1 MYNNASEIKSVFS
14 ERLEQIMAWNGV
26 SNTELAES
34 IGVNA
39 LTIKNAIKQISVP
52 EAATICKIA
61 DFFAISVDW
70 LLGRVDE
77 CDEIMAKGYFN
88 AARLLSYEA
97 YLLHSKKAC
106 KIDCGCYAPWPYNL
120 AEDILDSDA
129 FNDVMTADQADGLQ
143 YLLDKHISEREK
155 DILLMRYKNEMTLE
169 EISKKIHVGRE
180 RVRQIVAKTIRIL
193 RHPVHAN
200 YILNG
205 LKGENN
211 RRALKNLEIA
221 YERECSNLEY
231 AIKEKQDAKA
241 KIEEATR
248 NIKKIELETSM
259 DICSMDLSKLD
270 DSIDEL
276 DLSVRAFNCLR
287 RKGIETIGDIL
298 ELVKTN
304 DAQADENEPAQHIL
318 YWNLLEI
325 RNMGKR
331 SAMEVVDKLINIGFL
346 KDAV

>member
-1 MYNNASEIKSVFS
+1 MYNNVSEVKGVFS

-26 SNTELAES
+26 SNTKLAES
-34 IGVNA
+34 IGVNVV
-39 LTIKNAIKQISVP
+39 TIKNAIKQISVP

-88 AARLLSYEA
+88 AARVLSYEA
-97 YLLHSKKAC
+97 YLKHDKKTYS
-106 KIDCGCYAPWPYNL
+106 IEDGYYAPWPYNL
-120 AEDILDSDA
+120 AEVILGSDA
-129 FNDVMTADQADGLQ
+129 FSDIMTTDQADGLQ

-155 DILLMRYKNEMTLE
+155 DILLMRFKNEMTLE
-169 EISKKIHVGRE
+169 EISKIVHVGRE
-180 RVRQIVAKTIRIL
+180 RVRQIEARAIRKL
-193 RHPVHAN
+193 RHPAHAN
-200 YILNG
+200 YIRNG
-205 LKGENN
+205 LKGEDN

-221 YERECSNLEY
+221 YERECSNLEH
-231 AIKEKQDAKA
+231 AIKEKQEAKA

-248 NIKKIELETSM
+248 DIKKIELETSM

-276 DLSVRAFNCLR
+276 DLSVRAFNCLH

-298 ELVKTN
+298 ELIKTN
-304 DAQADENEPAQHIL
+304 DAQADENEPAEDIL

-331 SAMEVVDKLINIGFL
+331 SATEVIDKLINIGLL

>member
-1 MYNNASEIKSVFS
+1 MYNNVSEVKGVFS
-14 ERLEQIMAWNGV
+14 ERLKQIMTWNGV

-61 DFFAISVDW
+61 DFFAVSVDW

-97 YLLHSKKAC
+97 YLLHTKKAC
-106 KIDCGCYAPWPYNL
+106 KIDYGCYAPWPYNL

-129 FNDVMTADQADGLQ
+129 FNDIMTADQADGLQ

-155 DILLMRYKNEMTLE
+155 DILLMRYRDGMTFE
-169 EISKKIHVGRE
+169 EIGKIIHVGRE
-180 RVRQIVAKTIRIL
+180 RVRQIAAKTIRTL

-200 YILNG
+200 YIRNG
-205 LKGENN
+205 LKGEDN
-211 RRALKNLEIA
+211 RRALKNLEII

-231 AIKEKQDAKA
+231 AIKEKQETKA
-241 KIEEATR
+241 KIEEVTR
-248 NIKKIELETSM
+248 NIKKIEIKTSM
-259 DICSMDLSKLD
+259 DISSMDLSKLD

-276 DLSVRAFNCLR
+276 DLGVRAFNCLHR
-287 RKGIETIGDIL
+287 NGIETIGDIL
-298 ELVKTN
+298 ELVKKN
-304 DAQADENEPAQHIL
+304 DANADENDPAEHIL
-318 YWNLLEI
+318 YRNLLEI

-331 SAMEVVDKLINIGFL
+331 SATEVIDKLINIGFL